1 MAEPADVAIGFEGL
15 ASDPDSGQKSYT
27 VKFSATDPEP
37 EPQGKS
43 EEIVLLER
51 SESPKRT
58 GEGEGLEDAER
69 VSRANHLLV
78 LVWVCPFA
86 L

>member
-15 ASDPDSGQKSYT
+15 TSDPDSGQKSYT

-51 SESPKRT
+51 SESPKAA
-58 GEGEGLEDAER
+58 GEGEDSVDAEK
-69 VSRANHLLV
+69 VSRAKYL
-78 LVWVCPFA
+78 
-86 L
+86 